1 MSRLDQ
7 ADMQDDNDEDSEP
20 IPVPTFRSAKAKEA
34 YSSADV
40 QNNYKFLACPL
51 MHMFR

>member
-7 ADMQDDNDEDSEP
+7 ADMQDGDEDDSEP
-20 IPVPTFRSAKAKEA
+20 IPVPTFRPGKGKEA

-40 QNNYKFLACPL
+40 QKNYKFLACPL

>member
-1 MSRLDQ
+1 
-7 ADMQDDNDEDSEP
+7 MQDGDEEDSEP